1 MKKKIVAILLA
12 ACLAL
17 APSLSSADELM
28 DITRAAGYTEATEA
42 YRPKSTLLIDG
53 NTGDVLW
60 EENADEIRDPASMSK
75 VMTLYLVF
83 EAMSK
88 GEISEDTV
96 ITATPTDQ
104 AISDIYEIS
113 NNKIVAGVDYTVSE
127 LITMTAVPSSN
138 VTTVMLANYLTN
150 NDPDKWI
157 DMMNEK
163 SKELGMTNTTWYNAS
178 GAAAVAFK
186 GYYSPQRYD
195 NNQSNQTTARDLAI
209 MTYNFIKNYPDILK
223 YTSKPV
229 VTVKEGTPY
238 EETFETYNYSIP
250 GAKYGIE
257 GVDGLKTGSSPEGAF
272 NYINTIKRGNQR
284 MIAVIMGSG
293 DWSDQTGEEI
303 RHTFGNALVEKM
315 YKDFSYKKVLSKG
328 EQEIDGKKYN
338 VEKDVYATVK
348 QGQEPKISV
357 KDDQIVIDN
366 GLKTVSPNIKAT
378 SVKATKVKGLF
389 DFGSSQKDKK
399 TTKSTKNG
407 ELPVYFWLLCLI
419 PVGLLYLI
427 YLNEKGRR
435 QNVKERRLAR
445 EQNK

>member
-1 MKKKIVAILLA
+1 MT
-12 ACLAL
+12 
-17 APSLSSADELM
+17 S
-28 DITRAAGYTEATEA
+28 
-42 YRPKSTLLIDG
+42 
-53 NTGDVLW
+53 VL
-60 EENADEIRDPASMSK
+60 
-75 VMTLYLVF
+75 
-83 EAMSK
+83 
-88 GEISEDTV
+88 
-96 ITATPTDQ
+96 
-104 AISDIYEIS
+104 
-113 NNKIVAGVDYTVSE
+113 
-127 LITMTAVPSSN
+127 SSN

-150 NDPDKWI
+150 NDPDKWL

-163 SKELGMTNTTWYNAS
+163 SKELGMTNTKWFNAS
-178 GAAAVAFK
+178 GAVAVAFK

-195 NNQSNQTTARDLAI
+195 NNQTNQTTARDLAI
-209 MTYNFIKNYPDILK
+209 MTYNFIKKYPDILK

-229 VTVKEGTPY
+229 VTVKKGTPY

-250 GAKYGIE
+250 GAKYGID

-272 NYINTIKRGNQR
+272 NYIDTIKRGDQR

-348 QGQEPKISV
+348 KGKDPKISV
-357 KDDQIVIDN
+357 KDDHIVIDN

-378 SVKATKVKGLF
+378 SVKATKVKGWF
-389 DFGSSQKDKK
+389 DFGSNQKDKK
-399 TTKSTKNG
+399 ATKTTDKSQ
-407 ELPVYFWLLCLI
+407 LPVYFWLLCLV

-427 YLNEKGRR
+427 YHNEKGRR
-435 QNVKERRLAR
+435 QKVKERRQAR
-445 EQNK
+445 QINK